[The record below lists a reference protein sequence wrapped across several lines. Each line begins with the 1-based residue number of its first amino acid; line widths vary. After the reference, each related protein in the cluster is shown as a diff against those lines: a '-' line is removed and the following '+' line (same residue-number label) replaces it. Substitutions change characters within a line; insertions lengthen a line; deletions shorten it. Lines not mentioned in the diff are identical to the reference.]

1 MEKETAYDCGWRARG
16 TDQEL
21 IAVAQEHG
29 RQAHDMVPGTR
40 TGSGR
45 RQARH
50 DAGVSC

>member
-29 RQAHDMVPGTR
+29 RQAHDMVPAPEQVLAAAKPVMT
-40 TGSGR
+40 
-45 RQARH
+45 QE
-50 DAGVSC
+50 

>member
-29 RQAHDMVPGTR
+29 RQAHDMVPEPEQVLATAKPVM
-40 TGSGR
+40 T
-45 RQARH
+45 QE
-50 DAGVSC
+50 